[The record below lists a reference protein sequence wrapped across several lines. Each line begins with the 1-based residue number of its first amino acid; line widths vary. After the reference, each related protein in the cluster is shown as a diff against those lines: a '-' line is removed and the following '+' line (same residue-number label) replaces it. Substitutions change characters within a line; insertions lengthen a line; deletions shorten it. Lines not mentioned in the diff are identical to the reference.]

1 MGRRFSVKLLLV
13 AATWA
18 VMLFS
23 GMPVAA
29 ADTPPDA
36 RELLREARVLQ
47 SSQEWQLLGQ
57 LRVNSDKQ
65 PIRVTLANG
74 SIRYEFLDNGDSITL
89 KLGEKGSTLEEKRG
103 GKTAKVTPARFD
115 AQVRGTDIR
124 YEDLALRFLYW
135 NDAKVIGDAL
145 FRSRSCW
152 KVEVRPPGKGES
164 QYSRV
169 VLWIAKE
176 DGALMKAESFDA
188 NDKWARRFQV
198 VDVMKH
204 NGFWLLKKLSVE
216 SAEGRFTDPQPT
228 YLEIKEVE
236 KGPQG

>member
-1 MGRRFSVKLLLV
+1 MWCTSTMTF
-13 AATWA
+13 
-18 VMLFS
+18 
-23 GMPVAA
+23 A
-29 ADTPPDA
+29 ADAVPDGRQLLRDA
-36 RELLREARVLQ
+36 RMMQ

-57 LRVNSDKQ
+57 VRMGSQKQ
-65 PIRVTLANG
+65 PMRMTIDNG
-74 SIRYEFLDNGDSITL
+74 SIRYEFLDNGDTITL
-89 KLGEKGSTLEEKRG
+89 KLGEKGSTLEERRG

-135 NDAKVIGDAL
+135 TDAKVLGDEL
-145 FRSRSCW
+145 SGGRSCW
-152 KVEVRPPGKGES
+152 KVEVRPPGKNES

-169 VLWIAKE
+169 VLWIGKE
-176 DGALMKAESFDA
+176 DGALMKAESFDT

-204 NGFWLLKKLSVE
+204 HGFWLLKKMRVE

-228 YLEIKEVE
+228 YLEIKDVE
-236 KGPQG
+236 KGPTG